1 MPISEDL
8 LSILCCPR
16 TKVVVQVL
24 LDNQLASLNERITQ
38 GGVKYYDGSAVEEPL
53 QEGLITEDDE
63 TVYRI
68 QDGIPV
74 MLVEQ
79 GIQMEQLANR

>member
-1 MPISEDL
+1 
-8 LSILCCPR
+8 
-16 TKVVVQVL
+16 
-24 LDNQLASLNERITQ
+24 LNERIAQ

>member
-1 MPISEDL
+1 M
-8 LSILCCPR
+8 
-16 TKVVVQVL
+16 
-24 LDNQLASLNERITQ
+24 
-38 GGVKYYDGSAVEEPL
+38 KYYDGSAVEEPL

-68 QDGIPV
+68 EDGIPV